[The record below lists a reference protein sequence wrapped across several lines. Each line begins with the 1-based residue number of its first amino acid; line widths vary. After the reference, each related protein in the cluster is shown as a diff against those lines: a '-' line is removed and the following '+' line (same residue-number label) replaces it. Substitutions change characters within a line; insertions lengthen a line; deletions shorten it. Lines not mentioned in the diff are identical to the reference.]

1 MKVCIIN
8 YYYFT
13 NYKAIMHYSEDEK
26 KRPQSWLIWKKSTQ
40 YNICFN
46 CVTQIRYETTPYAV
60 LYTELPISQWVG
72 SSEWPNDFQHRVLVP
87 ARDVT

>member
-26 KRPQSWLIWKKSTQ
+26 
-40 YNICFN
+40 
-46 CVTQIRYETTPYAV
+46 
-60 LYTELPISQWVG
+60 
-72 SSEWPNDFQHRVLVP
+72 NDYKV
-87 ARDVT
+87 D

>member
-26 KRPQSWLIWKKSTQ
+26 KRPQS
-40 YNICFN
+40 
-46 CVTQIRYETTPYAV
+46 
-60 LYTELPISQWVG
+60 
-72 SSEWPNDFQHRVLVP
+72 
-87 ARDVT
+87 

>member
-26 KRPQSWLIWKKSTQ
+26 TTTKLINLEEKHS
-40 YNICFN
+40 
-46 CVTQIRYETTPYAV
+46 A
-60 LYTELPISQWVG
+60 
-72 SSEWPNDFQHRVLVP
+72 
-87 ARDVT
+87 